1 MDYGLSAQQA
11 LILRRARSRG
21 LRGARRPQLLP
32 PLWVI
37 ALASLLPLLLIWH
50 PGRYLGLL
58 LIPPLGFWHRQ
69 RVEQRLKRWALD
81 LRQCP

>member
-1 MDYGLSAQQA
+1 M
-11 LILRRARSRG
+11 
-21 LRGARRPQLLP
+21 
-32 PLWVI
+32 I
-37 ALASLLPLLLIWH
+37 ALASLMPLLLIWH

-69 RVEQRLKRWALD
+69 RVERRLQDWALD